1 MCAVYLQGG
10 QAQRVQLAIAI
21 ALKPLVL
28 LLDEPTSALDAES
41 TSRCAQVVGQICNP
55 AVGCCWL
62 AGARALLALWA
73 HYQRQSGQ
81 SASHPKPFPCPAGRC
96 RVERVLKSCGAAL
109 VWVSHDPGQPGRVG
123 GRVLSLPLGNESAA
137 VAPPAGASPSTASPA
152 FASPAGTLG
161 STPSPEKQQHQQQ
174 EKQQGQQGQ
183 GKQEKKQSE
192 QGQH

>member
-1 MCAVYLQGG
+1 MCAACLQGG

-41 TSRCAQVVGQICNP
+41 TSRWEVFQTFHGLVLLVCSCFCCAADAAGELTSGKEQQP
-55 AVGCCWL
+55 AT
-62 AGARALLALWA
+62 
-73 HYQRQSGQ
+73 QK
-81 SASHPKPFPCPAGRC
+81 ASLPLPRCPC

-137 VAPPAGASPSTASPA
+137 VTPPAGASPSTASPA
-152 FASPAGTLG
+152 FASPAGTVG
-161 STPSPEKQQHQQQ
+161 STPSPEKQQQQKQ
-174 EKQQGQQGQ
+174 GNQQGKQAQKQPQQGQ
-183 GKQEKKQSE
+183 
-192 QGQH
+192 H